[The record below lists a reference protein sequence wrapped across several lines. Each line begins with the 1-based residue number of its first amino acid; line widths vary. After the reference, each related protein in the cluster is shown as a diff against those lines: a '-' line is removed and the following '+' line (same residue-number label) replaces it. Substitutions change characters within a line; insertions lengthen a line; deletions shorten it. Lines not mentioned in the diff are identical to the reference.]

1 MIYQHTFKEAD
12 YAIIKL
18 VNGEEVIAK
27 VIDSSKHDITVTDP
41 VQIHRLLSPIGN
53 EMIRCSYWML
63 FNDSPKVVIQKSH
76 VLTLA
81 QDVSKNTIRHYELFL
96 KHSSHNEVDENLGE
110 MLEQAEQE
118 FKKQIMERRQSEM
131 EAEEFDLDEDDINP
145 LYLDRSSSNTV
156 H

>member
-27 VIDSSKHDITVTDP
+27 LVDSTKHNITVTDP

-63 FNDSPKVVIQKSH
+63 FNDSPKAVSYTH
-76 VLTLA
+76 LTLP
-81 QDVSKNTIRHYELFL
+81 TIY
-96 KHSSHNEVDENLGE
+96 SV
-110 MLEQAEQE
+110 
-118 FKKQIMERRQSEM
+118 
-131 EAEEFDLDEDDINP
+131 
-145 LYLDRSSSNTV
+145 
-156 H
+156 